1 MSRMRSELQHL
12 SAKLI
17 TAQEEERRS
26 IARELHD
33 EVGQVL
39 TAIKVELAVAQRT
52 MEASGGRHS
61 CSRTRGPSPRAR
73 SPRSGISRICCTR
86 RCWTIWACP
95 RQSNGISAASA
106 GDTTSAPRCFTTA
119 WTNV

>member
-1 MSRMRSELQHL
+1 MVQHL

-52 MEASGGRHS
+52 MQAGGSSSQLLEDARSITEGAITTVPDLSHLLH
-61 CSRTRGPSPRAR
+61 RRAR
-73 SPRSGISRICCTR
+73 PAGAGRDVTESLMSPFEPPR
-86 RCWTIWACP
+86 RVAVD
-95 RQSNGISAASA
+95 G
-106 GDTTSAPRCFTTA
+106 
-119 WTNV
+119 